1 MDRKTRPQI
10 QTRGSEKR
18 PHVSSA
24 IFALFFYFIAGVIAA
39 WLAGRVMKGNGFGLL
54 GDAVV
59 GVLGAFAGA
68 YVFRETGAELAGGWF
83 GSVIVGF
90 GGALLLLFVVR
101 LFTGRRHGRRLW
113 S

>member
-1 MDRKTRPQI
+1 M
-10 QTRGSEKR
+10 
-18 PHVSSA
+18 SSA
-24 IFALFFYFIAGVIAA
+24 IAMVFFFIAGVIAA
-39 WLAGRVMKGNGFGLL
+39 WLAGRIMKGNGFGLL

-68 YVFRETGAELAGGWF
+68 YVFRATGAELAGGWP

-90 GGALLLLFVVR
+90 GGALLLLFIVR
-101 LFTGRRHGRRLW
+101 LFTGRRGGRRLW